1 MVKEPK
7 PIGRVSH
14 FFDNINVA
22 VIKLDKGLK
31 VGDKIKIT
39 GGTTDFKQPVKSMQ
53 VEHESIKS
61 AKKGDE
67 VGMKVK
73 EKVRINDK
81 VYLVK

>member
-7 PIGRVSH
+7 PIGQVSH
-14 FFDNINVA
+14 FFDKINVA
-22 VIKLDKGLK
+22 VIKLVKSLK
-31 VGDKIKIT
+31 VGDKIRIA
-39 GGTTDFKQPVKSMQ
+39 GGTTDFTQPVKSMQ

-67 VGMKVK
+67 IGMKVK
-73 EKVRINDK
+73 EKVRVHDK